1 MTIMLSR
8 RSLIQAGLSAAGGL
22 MIAAFAPEF
31 AGAITIAGEPWSPET
46 GESPH
51 EVNAFV
57 VIDPDNSV
65 TLRVAKSDMGQG
77 VLTSMAMI
85 VAEELECDFAKV
97 KVEYASANRNLAD
110 NNVYRSMGTGGSSSV
125 RRSRVFLQQAGASAR
140 ARLIAAAAA
149 KWGVDPAACVADGGF
164 VRHQVSARSATFGE
178 LAADAAK
185 VVLAAEPA
193 IKTPDQFKLI
203 GEGLRR
209 IDTPL
214 KVTGAARF
222 GIDTRLPG
230 IAYAAAANCPVF
242 GGKLKSYDFSAIS
255 GRRGIIAAV
264 PVTNGV
270 AVVADNF
277 WRAKEALNAM
287 PIEWDFGPAASTD
300 SAGFAAEYRAALD
313 RPLAD
318 GGGHGDIAPAFA
330 NPAKVVEAVYEVP
343 YLAHAPMEPLNA
355 TAHWRPD
362 RIDVWMGTQ
371 APESA
376 LAFAAKAGGVDPSA
390 VYVHNCFLGGGFGRR
405 AINDELI
412 QAVQVSK
419 ALKRPIKVIWTR
431 EQDIRS
437 DRYRPQAALKMRAAL
452 REDGSPDGFDF
463 RTAVGSITRSL
474 GWGEA
479 ENGVEPQAIEGLVNC
494 PYRADALKVGV
505 QLKNTHVPVM
515 FWRSVGSSQNAFA
528 VESFI
533 DECAHAAK
541 RDPLEYRRGLLDGHP
556 DFLAVLDALADKG
569 DWGKPLRK
577 GVGRGVAIHEAFGT
591 IVGEIAEV
599 AVSDR
604 GEVKVERVVACVD
617 CGHLVNPLTAAMQ
630 IESAV
635 LYGLT
640 AALFG
645 EITIKEGRVEQGN
658 FDSYPIARMADAPVI
673 ETHFVL
679 SGGDKWGGLG
689 EPGTPP
695 IAPAIANAIFAVT
708 GKRIR
713 SLPLKNAA
721 LGV

>member
-22 MIAAFAPEF
+22 MITAFAPEF
-31 AGAITIAGEPWSPET
+31 AGATTIAGEPWSPET
-46 GESPH
+46 GKSPD

-65 TLRVAKSDMGQG
+65 TLRIAKSDMGQG

-97 KVEYASANRNLAD
+97 KVEYASANRNLTD

-185 VVLAAEPA
+185 VALAAEPA

-214 KVTGAARF
+214 KATGAARF

-255 GRRGIIAAV
+255 GRRGIIAAA

-318 GGGHGDIAPAFA
+318 GGGHGDLAPAFA

-355 TAHWRPD
+355 TAYWRPD

-376 LAFAAKAGGVDPSA
+376 LALAAKAGGVDPSA

-412 QAVQVSK
+412 QAVQISK

-452 REDGSPDGFDF
+452 REDGSPAGFDF

-474 GWGEA
+474 GWGKA

-505 QLKNTHVPVM
+505 ELKNTHVPVM

-556 DFLAVLDALADKG
+556 DFLAVLDALAHKG

-695 IAPAIANAIFAVT
+695 IAPAVANAIFAVT

>member
-185 VVLAAEPA
+185 VALAAEPA

-330 NPAKVVEAVYEVP
+330 NPAKMVEAVYEVP

-599 AVSDR
+599 AVNDR

>member
-185 VVLAAEPA
+185 VALAAEPA

-599 AVSDR
+599 AVNDR

>member
-97 KVEYASANRNLAD
+97 KVEYASANRNLTD

-185 VVLAAEPA
+185 VALAAEPA

-599 AVSDR
+599 AVNDR